1 MAKVFYTEI
10 DIVDMVKRGILSL
23 EINDNVVL
31 TDLAYEKANRL
42 GLKLV
47 RDKPDNPPAAP
58 VRPYITQKT
67 PQNQPKY
74 APVRPYLAQQT
85 AEEQPKYFPVRPYI
99 TQETAEEQAEVA
111 PEAATPRAAES
122 DLQQRIRSAVLARMG
137 SQVDP
142 ALLDAIIQRV
152 LTSTGVK

>member
-10 DIVDMVKRGILSL
+10 DIEDMVKRGILSL

-58 VRPYITQKT
+58 VRPY
-67 PQNQPKY
+67 
-74 APVRPYLAQQT
+74 LAQQMS
-85 AEEQPKYFPVRPYI
+85 QKRP
-99 TQETAEEQAEVA
+99 EVP
-111 PEAATPRAAES
+111 PEAAAPRVAES
-122 DLQQRIRSAVLARMG
+122 DLQQRIRSAVLTRMG
-137 SQVDP
+137 NQIDP

-152 LTSTGVK
+152 LDSTGVK

>member
-10 DIVDMVKRGILSL
+10 DIEDMVRRGILYL

-42 GLKLV
+42 GLKLG

-58 VRPYITQKT
+58 VRPYLAQQTS
-67 PQNQPKY
+67 QNQPEVV
-74 APVRPYLAQQT
+74 PVRPYLAQQT
-85 AEEQPKYFPVRPYI
+85 PQKLPEVVPQAANPRP
-99 TQETAEEQAEVA
+99 T
-111 PEAATPRAAES
+111 ES
-122 DLQQRIRSAVLARMG
+122 DLQQRIRSAVLARLG
-137 SQVDP
+137 SQVDT

-152 LTSTGVK
+152 LASTGVK

>member
-1 MAKVFYTEI
+1 MPKVFYTEI
-10 DIVDMVKRGILSL
+10 DIEDMVKRGSLSL

-58 VRPYITQKT
+58 VRPYIVQ
-67 PQNQPKY
+67 Q
-74 APVRPYLAQQT
+74 APRKQLDA
-85 AEEQPKYFPVRPYI
+85 
-99 TQETAEEQAEVA
+99 VA
-111 PEAATPRAAES
+111 SVEAPRSSAD
-122 DLQQRIRSAVLARMG
+122 DLTQRIHNAVAARLG
-137 SQVDP
+137 NQVDP

-152 LTSTGVK
+152 LASTGVK